1 MNYPSGTYIIVAL
14 IVFIVFI
21 LTIYYYANKLL
32 NNKKLYIISN
42 VLLIALLLNLVALF
56 ILMIT
61 YNKVKYTPGIQGPKG
76 LRGEIGGRGIDME
89 VEQCQL
95 QSKSIGSEYINKE
108 TKDLI
113 RIQKPVIK

>member
-1 MNYPSGTYIIVAL
+1 MDYPSGTYIIVAL

-32 NNKKLYIISN
+32 NDKKLYIISN
-42 VLLIALLLNLVALF
+42 VLLIALLLNILALF

-76 LRGEIGGRGIDME
+76 LRGVAGGRGIDDE
-89 VEQCQL
+89 VEQCQK
-95 QSKSIGSEYINKE
+95 QSRTLGDEFVGNE
-108 TKDLI
+108 NKDLI
-113 RIQKPVIK
+113 HIQKPVMR